1 MWMSKKQMISRISS
15 IKFRVQLF
23 VTLLLLVVVVLPLG
37 YLVYTMDKNYREVS
51 TNLVETTT
59 HAVYQSIFDELMNHQ
74 PEQIQRVIES
84 YRDKPNIEV
93 LRIFRPNGD
102 ILFSTNR
109 AEVGQS
115 LKDID
120 RTSNSANK
128 VFSEEFDQ
136 YEDLLR
142 HYHPI
147 YIQKECTP
155 CHANLGQ
162 MVALIGVDVNM
173 AESQKLFLTIR
184 KMIIISAIL
193 IFVILWIGINLF
205 FDKQI
210 QSKIVRLKE
219 AFAKLGKG
227 ENPPQLQTAG
237 NDEFA
242 QLGEAFNQMVEA
254 LNAAKIREAELI
266 RENLAHAD
274 RLMTMGEVTAEI
286 AHEVNNPAGIILN
299 RAEIMRDELKDYRF
313 SNGFLSDL
321 DTIIRQTRRIAA
333 TTQSILHYARKKD
346 ESFRRIDLLEVIAAS
361 VNIMQPKLDKQNVK
375 LAVHCEAAEAPV
387 FGSMTQMQQV
397 FCNLISNSLDA
408 LPANDGRIDISI
420 NITEDGSGKHY
431 QIIFAD
437 NGSGIPEA
445 HRDRIFSAFFTTKA
459 AGKGTG
465 LGLFITQNILQKMG
479 GKIFLDTTYQKGA
492 AFVIQLEIPDEQ

>member
-1 MWMSKKQMISRISS
+1 MWLPNKHMISKMGS

-23 VTLLLLVVVVLPLG
+23 VTILLLVVVGLPLG

-109 AEVGQS
+109 AEIGQS
-115 LKDID
+115 LNDI
-120 RTSNSANK
+120 NK
-128 VFSEEFDQ
+128 STDPGGKAFSEEFDQ
-136 YEDLLR
+136 YEDKLR
-142 HYHPI
+142 HYHPL

-155 CHANLGQ
+155 CHTNLGQ

-184 KMIIISAIL
+184 RMIIISAIL
-193 IFVILWIGINLF
+193 IFVILWVGINLF
-205 FDKQI
+205 FDKEI
-210 QSKIVRLKE
+210 QAKIVQLKE
-219 AFAKLGKG
+219 AFATLGKG
-227 ENPPQLQTAG
+227 ENPPKLQTAG

-242 QLGEAFNQMVEA
+242 QLGAAFNQMVEA
-254 LNAAKIREAELI
+254 LNAAKVREAELI

-299 RAEIMRDELKDYRF
+299 RAELMRDELKDYSF

-346 ESFRRIDLLEVIAAS
+346 ETYHRVDLLEVIAAS
-361 VNIMQPKLDKQNVK
+361 VKIMQPRLDKQNVK
-375 LAVHCEAAEAPV
+375 IAIHCESSEVPV
-387 FGSMTQMQQV
+387 FGSITQLQQV

-408 LPANDGRIDISI
+408 LPATGGTIDISV
-420 NITEDGSGKHY
+420 NPAEDSSGKQY
-431 QIIFAD
+431 RIIFAD

-479 GKIFLDTTYQKGA
+479 GKIFLDTTYQNGA
-492 AFVIQLEIPDEQ
+492 AFVIELEIPDEQ